1 MNDKVENKEGILD
14 YIQDRYQGLKGA
26 ITGKGYGYFKF
37 LSSLRNLVRRLKKL
51 DEPNDKVITDL
62 KNLRDK
68 IEQAQGWES
77 LEDVKRDKLI
87 YAIDRAINSF
97 QDYSRYVT
105 TIEKVATR
113 ALQGKRGKGTTSSVT
128 TTTTT
133 LPQTTTTTTTIQP
146 VTTTTTTTP
155 TPSQR
160 PSSSSLM
167 PEDFRNRNKILENI
181 ENIKNLM
188 K

>member
-1 MNDKVENKEGILD
+1 MDNKIENKEGVLD
-14 YIQDRYQGLKGA
+14 YIQDRYQGLRGVF
-26 ITGKGYGYFKF
+26 TGKGYGYFKF

-51 DEPNDKVITDL
+51 DEPNEDVIKNL
-62 KNLRDK
+62 KSLRDK
-68 IEQAQGWES
+68 IEQAQGLES
-77 LEDVKRDKLI
+77 LEDDKRDKLI

-97 QDYSRYVT
+97 RDYSRYVT

-113 ALQGKRGKGTTSSVT
+113 ALQGKKGSNQSSKTT

-133 LPQTTTTTTTIQP
+133 LPPTTTTTTTIQP
-146 VTTTTTTTP
+146 VTTTTTTQI
-155 TPSQR
+155 PSQR

-167 PEDFRNRNKILENI
+167 PEDYRNRNKILENI